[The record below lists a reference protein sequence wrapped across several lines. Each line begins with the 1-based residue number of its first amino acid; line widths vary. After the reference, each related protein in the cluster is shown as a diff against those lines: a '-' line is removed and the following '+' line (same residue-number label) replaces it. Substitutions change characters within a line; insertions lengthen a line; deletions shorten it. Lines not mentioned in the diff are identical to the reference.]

1 MERERYEEVLSI
13 SARLFREKGF
23 RATSMED
30 ISREMGLT
38 KAALYYYIESKH
50 DLLYQICDSAIT
62 HLIEGVREIA
72 TMPGT
77 PEERLIR
84 LIRWHVNMFSA
95 NGDIMNVYLADE
107 GELPEEK
114 REHMRALSREFEGV
128 YRKIMREA
136 IRKKDFRKLD
146 VPVVVRAI
154 SGMCNWLSIWYDPEG
169 KLSADKVADIF
180 IDLILQ
186 GVRA

>member
-1 MERERYEEVLSI
+1 
-13 SARLFREKGF
+13 
-23 RATSMED
+23 MED

-72 TMPGT
+72 AMPGT

-136 IRKKDFRKLD
+136 VRKKGLPASWTCRWWYA
-146 VPVVVRAI
+146 PSPACATGSP
-154 SGMCNWLSIWYDPEG
+154 SGTTRGASCPPTRSRT
-169 KLSADKVADIF
+169 SSST
-180 IDLILQ
+180 
-186 GVRA
+186 